1 MPSTRKQNVKEKRSR
16 QSDVMS
22 DIENMDVMSGTYSRN
37 HSDEELYVI
46 RSLLNTKNR
55 SENGV
60 TIDTT
65 KLISTEISQ
74 QVTRKLDELKID
86 LNTQNTES
94 IN

>member
-37 HSDEELYVI
+37 HSDEELDVI
-46 RSLLNTKNR
+46 RSLLNTENR

-65 KLISTEISQ
+65 RLISTEISQ